1 MWKTWQ
7 EFSYIICMIKNLNL
21 EVWGPKSVKHHTLSY
36 LIQSENVLK
45 LTGILN
51 TILSKEI
58 HTQVPAYKDCNNL
71 SMVGIKFILEAWL
84 LKEKKNDIYIYIS
97 FNTHTYI
104 HINKYIYNLFFFNME
119 NDACLYI
126 YLVFKKTKKWIAFP
140 LNCYWRL
147 RNHLRT

>member
-36 LIQSENVLK
+36 LIQSENILK

-84 LKEKKNDIYIYIS
+84 LKEKKKMIYIYI
-97 FNTHTYI
+97 F
-104 HINKYIYNLFFFNME
+104 
-119 NDACLYI
+119 
-126 YLVFKKTKKWIAFP
+126 
-140 LNCYWRL
+140 
-147 RNHLRT
+147 